1 MGSLDERFE
10 TAGLLPVVV
19 QDELTGEVRM
29 VAWAS
34 REALAKTKQTGRATF
49 FSRSRSEIWEK
60 GATSGNAIA
69 VSEVR
74 VDCDEDCLLYAGTPA
89 GPSCHTGQETCFFRA
104 VRDERGTLVLAD
116 AGPPTA
122 LGRLEAV
129 LEERRESTAE
139 KSYVRSLYDGGPARI
154 GAKITEEAG
163 ELAAAIA
170 SESDERV
177 VSEAADLLF
186 HAMVGLRSRQVPL
199 RRVLAEI
206 ARRMGT
212 SGHDEKRARGG

>member
-1 MGSLDERFE
+1 MSLDERFE
-10 TAGLLPVVV
+10 KERLLPVVV

-34 REALAKTKQTGRATF
+34 REALAKTIDTGKATF
-49 FSRSRSEIWEK
+49 YSRSRQELWEK

-74 VDCDEDCLLYAGTPA
+74 ADCDEDCLLYAGQPS
-89 GPSCHTGQETCFFRA
+89 GPSCHTGQETCFFRV
-104 VRDERGTLVLAD
+104 VRDAKGTLVLAPG
-116 AGPPTA
+116 GPPTA
-122 LGRLEAV
+122 LARLERV
-129 LEERRESTAE
+129 LEERRTSTAD
-139 KSYVRSLYDGGPARI
+139 KSYTKSLYEGGAERI

-163 ELAAAIA
+163 ELARAIA
-170 SESDERV
+170 AETDERV

-186 HAMVGLRSRQVPL
+186 HAMVGLRSRGVPM
-199 RRVLAEI
+199 RDVFAEI

-212 SGHDEKRARGG
+212 SGHDEKRARGK

>member
-1 MGSLDERFE
+1 MSLDERFDRE
-10 TAGLLPVVV
+10 NLLPVVV

-34 REALAKTKQTGRATF
+34 REALAKTMETGKATF
-49 FSRSRSEIWEK
+49 FSRSRDELWEK

-74 VDCDEDCLLYAGTPA
+74 ADCDEDCLLYAGRPS
-89 GPSCHTGQETCFFRA
+89 GPSCHTGQETCFFRV
-104 VRDERGTLVLAD
+104 VRDAKGTLVLAEP
-116 AGPPTA
+116 GPPTA
-122 LGRLEAV
+122 LARLERV
-129 LEERRESTAE
+129 LEERRTSSAD
-139 KSYVRSLYDGGPARI
+139 KSYTKSLYEGGAARI

-163 ELAAAIA
+163 ELARAIA
-170 SESDERV
+170 SETDARV

-186 HAMVGLRSRQVPL
+186 HAMVGLRSRGVAL
-199 RRVLAEI
+199 RDVYAEI